1 MGIDLLEEKY
11 QDFTN
16 QYPGYLPELKVL
28 AQQIAQLQERM
39 RKLFAPIATELC
51 TACNTKC
58 CSGMPIEGWFTAEDY
73 FAYRM
78 LYDMPAALKAE
89 APLWGSCSFLKPDG
103 CALPENM
110 RPLACVKVNCP
121 ALNRELEERGELEE
135 FKRLCASLDEIQT
148 QLWELVS
155 AHEEC

>member
-1 MGIDLLEEKY
+1 MGIELLEEKY
-11 QDFTN
+11 QDFKS
-16 QYPGYLPELKVL
+16 QYPGFLPELKKL
-28 AQQIAQLQERM
+28 AQHISRLQKQM
-39 RKLFAPIATELC
+39 RKLFAPIAPALC
-51 TACNTKC
+51 TACSTKC

-89 APLWGSCSFLKPDG
+89 APLWGSCSFLKADG

-121 ALNRELEERGELEE
+121 DLNMKLEEQGELEE
-135 FKRLCASLDEIQT
+135 FKRLCAALDEIQT
-148 QLWELVS
+148 LLWKLIS
-155 AHEEC
+155 AHEEY

>member
-1 MGIDLLEEKY
+1 MGIEILENKFK
-11 QDFTN
+11 DFAARCSRH
-16 QYPGYLPELKVL
+16 LPQLKELAL
-28 AQQIAQLQERM
+28 NIAQLQIQM
-39 RKLFAPIATELC
+39 RKLFDPIAPALC
-51 TACNTKC
+51 TACTTKC

-78 LYDMPAALKAE
+78 LYDVPEALKAE
-89 APLWGSCSFLKPDG
+89 APIWGSCSFLKPDG

-121 ALNRELEERGELEE
+121 PLNRALEERGQIAE
-135 FKRLCASLDEIQT
+135 FKRLCSELDDIQT